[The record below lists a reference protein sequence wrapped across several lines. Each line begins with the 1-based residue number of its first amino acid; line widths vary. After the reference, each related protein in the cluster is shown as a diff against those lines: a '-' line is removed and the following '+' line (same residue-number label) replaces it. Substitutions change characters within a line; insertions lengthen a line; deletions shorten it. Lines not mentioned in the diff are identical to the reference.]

1 MYNLT
6 GKVALVTGSGGELG
20 IGRAIAMRLAEE
32 GADVVINDI
41 VEQPHGI
48 TTWGGMKQVVRDIQ
62 EIGRRSIGIVADVS
76 DVGDVQNMVD
86 DAVNELG
93 QIDILVNNA
102 GTPAGK
108 DRVPVV
114 ELEEREWD
122 RVQNVNIKGT
132 FLVSQAVARHMIAR
146 GGGGKIINISS
157 TAGKTG
163 YPRYAAYCASKFAVR
178 GFTQCLAHELGPHK
192 INVNAICPALI
203 ASERIDHI
211 AAATAPEGVSASEMR
226 RHMEESNIARSA
238 FERLADV
245 QDIAKTA
252 AFLASDESEYLTGI
266 SISVAGG
273 AQMF

>member
-1 MYNLT
+1 MYNLD

-41 VEQPHGI
+41 TAQPHGI
-48 TTWGGMKQVVRDIQ
+48 TSWGGMNQVVEDIQ
-62 EIGRRSIGIVADVS
+62 ALGRRSIGIVADVS
-76 DVGDVQNMVD
+76 NAADIQHMVD
-86 DAVNELG
+86 EAVNKLG

-108 DRVPVV
+108 DRVPVI
-114 ELEEREWD
+114 ELEESEWD

-132 FLVSQAVARHMIAR
+132 FLMCQAVARHMIAR

-163 YPRYAAYCASKFAVR
+163 YPRYAAYCSSKFAVR
-178 GFTQCLAHELGPHK
+178 GFTQSLAHELGEHK

-211 AAATAPEGVSASEMR
+211 AAAIAPEGVSTSEMR
-226 RHMEESNIARSA
+226 QRMVETNIANTA
-238 FERLADV
+238 LGRLAEVD
-245 QDIAKTA
+245 DIAKTA
-252 AFLASDESEYLTGI
+252 AFLASDESAYLSGI